1 VCAWNEGKQVRA
13 AMPIRRFLSSSA
25 LRLAVFTGIST
36 LVVSFAVV
44 RFYSILSRNEN
55 MSARDFAVPLAFAA
69 LLGVLF
75 SRARHCGNISPAKT
89 ILTVAVVPF
98 VAFCT
103 FLAAFVIVFGL
114 YYGHSTRIL
123 DLSLF
128 VLALSVVVVIVRW
141 SVHLFCGFKKLP

>member
-1 VCAWNEGKQVRA
+1 MDEQT
-13 AMPIRRFLSSSA
+13 MPGTTLARRWVSNSV

-36 LVVSFAVV
+36 LVVSFAIVH
-44 RFYSILSRNEN
+44 FYSILSRNEN
-55 MSARDFAVPLAFAA
+55 MSAKDFAGPLAVAT
-69 LLGVLF
+69 LLGVLS
-75 SRARHCGNISPAKT
+75 SRARHSGNIPPAKT
-89 ILTVAVVPF
+89 IITVAVVPF

-114 YYGHSTRIL
+114 YWGPSTRVL

-141 SVHLFCGFKKLP
+141 SVHLFCGLKNPTRVER